1 MKNRVTVTIAEQEYT
16 LIADQDAAAVEKI
29 AAHVDAKVREV
40 IDAFHY
46 RVAKEI
52 GAMAAAM
59 KGQVDQII
67 LTGGIAHGQETVDA
81 LKGYVSWIAPV
92 TVYPGEGELLAL
104 AEGALRVLRG
114 KETAKIYE

>member
-1 MKNRVTVTIAEQEYT
+1 M
-16 LIADQDAAAVEKI
+16 
-29 AAHVDAKVREV
+29 REV

-59 KGQVDQII
+59 KQVDQII

-81 LKGYVSWIAPV
+81 
-92 TVYPGEGELLAL
+92 
-104 AEGALRVLRG
+104 
-114 KETAKIYE
+114 